1 MAKLGWQRLCVVD
14 ATTVAYSKRYR
25 IDTGNA
31 MGSSESRFE
40 IDYQKCEV
48 AGDHLDKALELTELG
63 I

>member
-1 MAKLGWQRLCVVD
+1 
-14 ATTVAYSKRYR
+14 
-25 IDTGNA
+25 